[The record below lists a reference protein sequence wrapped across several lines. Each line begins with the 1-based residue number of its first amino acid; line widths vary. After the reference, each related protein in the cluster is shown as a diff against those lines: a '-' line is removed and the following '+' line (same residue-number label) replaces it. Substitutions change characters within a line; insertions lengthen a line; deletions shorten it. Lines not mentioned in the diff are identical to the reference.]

1 MIIYVIIR
9 IIRMSS
15 KYSGFYDLFDLLVST
30 NKYYKRLFY
39 VNTDTHTVT
48 RRFKTKEKIENL
60 QEFAEY
66 VQRKLNLND
75 IRSTENDII
84 FIECID
90 GTPHI
95 YEIIIRIVYEEE
107 HIRFVCTFYNDD
119 DVVSIGSDSESD
131 EEED

>member
-1 MIIYVIIR
+1 
-9 IIRMSS
+9 MSS
-15 KYSGFYDLFDLLVST
+15 KYSGFYDLFDLLDST
-30 NKYYKRLFY
+30 NKYYKRLFNL
-39 VNTDTHTVT
+39 NTDTHTVT